1 MTMSELLTV
10 MAILSFVMT
19 GIFTVFVGGLNA
31 TTDMN
36 ERFQAQQDA
45 RLALTSMR
53 NDIRGACSAAVGTVT
68 GQAAN
73 SLVALT
79 EPGGANGDC
88 STATQ
93 VTWCVDSASHAAPF
107 PLQRQTTGAGACSG
121 TNRARSLTT
130 NLNVFTCNTSATA
143 RPQILV
149 ALQVDANLV
158 STPKGLYKLTDAI
171 TVRNA
176 AVGGAC
182 T

>member
-1 MTMSELLTV
+1 MTIAELLTT
-10 MAILSFVMT
+10 MAILAFVMT
-19 GIFTVFVGGLNA
+19 GILGVFVGGLNA

-45 RLALTSMR
+45 RIALTAMR
-53 NDIRGACSAAVGTVT
+53 NDIRGACTAAVGTVT

-93 VTWCVDSASHAAPF
+93 VTWCVDSAGHAAPF
-107 PLQRQTTGAGACSG
+107 TLQRQTTGAGACSG
-121 TNRARSLTT
+121 TSRARSLTT
-130 NLNVFTCNTSATA
+130 NLNVFTCSTSATA

-158 STPKGLYKLTDAI
+158 STKGLYKLTDAI